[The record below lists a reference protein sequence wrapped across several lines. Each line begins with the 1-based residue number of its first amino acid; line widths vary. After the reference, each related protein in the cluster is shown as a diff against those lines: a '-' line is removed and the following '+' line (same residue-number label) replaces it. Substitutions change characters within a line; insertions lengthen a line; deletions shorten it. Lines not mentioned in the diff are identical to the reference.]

1 MSGAQAGALR
11 LGAPGG
17 NDGVRSPDEVRI
29 IKEMALQEVEDF
41 LQLHQIETS
50 AARELKNEP
59 PHVSLAVIDRGTLKA
74 CNNPSGALVAR
85 IRDAKRGLLA
95 VAAPMRPAGSPS
107 LDPDANELDRF
118 LSENL
123 IDQAGIV
130 ALRAESKEIQKA
142 VVAKGG
148 LTRSTNPSASL
159 MARIRNCKSEA
170 FGGPP
175 SSTPSTTPNGPP
187 SFSPPPPP
195 PPALLPRS
203 TVDSS
208 SFAVQSP
215 STAPIGDD
223 SLANAALKAIE
234 KLNAA
239 STRDSPAIS
248 NESKE
253 NDSSAMVNTLSNG
266 EDNTLQQEAFK
277 AMQAIHFSEL

>member
-1 MSGAQAGALR
+1 MSGAQSLR

-17 NDGVRSPDEVRI
+17 NDGARSPDEVRI
-29 IKEMALQEVEDF
+29 IKEMALQEVEEF

-85 IRDAKRGLLA
+85 IRDAKRGTLA
-95 VAAPMRPAGSPS
+95 AAPMRPAGSPASS
-107 LDPDANELDRF
+107 LDPDASELDKF

-130 ALRAESKEIQKA
+130 ALRAESKDMQKA
-142 VVAKGG
+142 VIAKGS

-175 SSTPSTTPNGPP
+175 SGPPSTTPSGAP
-187 SFSPPPPP
+187 SFTPPPPP
-195 PPALLPRS
+195 PPAFFARS
-203 TVDSS
+203 TVESS
-208 SFAVQSP
+208 SFAVQPP
-215 STAPIGDD
+215 STAPIGED
-223 SLANAALKAIE
+223 SLNSAALKAIE
-234 KLNAA
+234 KLNWAA
-239 STRDSPAIS
+239 GRQSPAIP

-253 NDSSAMVNTLSNG
+253 NGSLAIANT
-266 EDNTLQQEAFK
+266 Q
-277 AMQAIHFSEL
+277 FSEL